1 MIKILEI
8 SVGMTYS
15 IIAAVFLTYAVAYT
29 LQAQVVYS
37 TVDNSSMLLQ
47 DLQQQPQPSLSA
59 SSMYETKT
67 MALGNNI
74 KNLVILIPNEAH
86 ESQTFG
92 RPTYEDRHINQP
104 YVPQKV
110 IVSPG
115 TMVTWFNGDVDH
127 DHKIALT
134 NDASAENVVFDS
146 GVFVFNELSKPV
158 VLNDTGTFNYY
169 EANVNQEDPG
179 FVMNGTITVVA
190 QQGLNDAAITTTPA
204 ANSVN
209 SSASI
214 PGNADTAGVLMV
226 PTEETETY
234 TQDLTS
240 KGFVVE
246 STHNFNDIRSGDQQT
261 LLVWT
266 SSGMDL
272 NQVIP
277 TLKEIT
283 SGLPYS

>member
-37 TVDNSSMLLQ
+37 TVDNSSMLQQ

-246 STHNFNDIRSGDQQT
+246 TTHNFNDIRSGDQQT

-266 SSGMDL
+266 SSGMNL

>member
-37 TVDNSSMLLQ
+37 TVDNSSMLQQ

>member
-1 MIKILEI
+1 
-8 SVGMTYS
+8 
-15 IIAAVFLTYAVAYT
+15 
-29 LQAQVVYS
+29 
-37 TVDNSSMLLQ
+37 
-47 DLQQQPQPSLSA
+47 
-59 SSMYETKT
+59 
-67 MALGNNI
+67 
-74 KNLVILIPNEAH
+74 
-86 ESQTFG
+86 
-92 RPTYEDRHINQP
+92 
-104 YVPQKV
+104 
-110 IVSPG
+110 
-115 TMVTWFNGDVDH
+115 
-127 DHKIALT
+127 
-134 NDASAENVVFDS
+134 
-146 GVFVFNELSKPV
+146 

-169 EANVNQEDPG
+169 EANVNQEDPD

-204 ANSVN
+204 AKGAN
-209 SSASI
+209 SASI

-226 PTEETETY
+226 PTEDIGTH
-234 TQDLTS
+234 TQDLIS
-240 KGFVVE
+240 KGIGVE

>member
-37 TVDNSSMLLQ
+37 TVDNSSMLQQ

-134 NDASAENVVFDS
+134 KHASAENVVFDS